1 MAIRSISKS
10 DTLETFRQEF
20 NALAKDD
27 FGDIANLSGAISA
40 NNLVDAM
47 NETISIA
54 TSTAGWTIADDT
66 STTQIVGGGDTLTVL
81 GTANQIQTVVS
92 PQDTITFSFPKNVTI
107 PNSLTALGTTHTFG
121 TVEISG
127 NSIRSVDTNMLSV
140 LDTLRVSQLDT
151 GSGLLAIDEAS
162 SIPRITSSAA
172 CKALTFDAV
181 PLFNESIEFDGTTA
195 GTFKT
200 TVTATDPTANNT
212 ITIPDVT
219 GTLITAF
226 TVLKPLIVS
235 VIGTLKTL
243 KAIIIGITATTGGP
257 LLALIAGV
265 TTGIVGLTRAI
276 IDTNKE
282 RDELNKL
289 IKNGTAASLED
300 IINPFAS
307 ASPPYA
313 ASTHPL

>member
-1 MAIRSISKS
+1 MAVKFIAET
-10 DTLETFRQEF
+10 DTLEQFRLEF
-20 NALAKDD
+20 NDLSANQ
-27 FGDIANLSGAISA
+27 FGDIANLSGSISA
-40 NNLVDAM
+40 SNLVDAM

-92 PQDTITFSFPKNVTI
+92 PQDTIQFSFPNNVTI

-162 SIPRITSSAA
+162 SIPRFTSSATG
-172 CKALTFDAV
+172 KALTFDAV
-181 PLFNESIEFDGTTA
+181 PLFNSSVEFDGATA

-212 ITIPDVT
+212 ITIPDIT
-219 GTLITAF
+219 GTLITTGDSNTITSSMIAPGALSGSDLADDSIDEAKIADDAVGQDQLKSVVNLQILNSSGG
-226 TVLKPLIVS
+226 VLKSIY
-235 VIGTLKTL
+235 G
-243 KAIIIGITATTGGP
+243 
-257 LLALIAGV
+257 AG
-265 TTGIVGLTRAI
+265 A
-276 IDTNKE
+276 
-282 RDELNKL
+282 
-289 IKNGTAASLED
+289 
-300 IINPFAS
+300 
-307 ASPPYA
+307 
-313 ASTHPL
+313 

>member
-1 MAIRSISKS
+1 MAVKFIAET
-10 DTLETFRQEF
+10 DTLEQFRLEF
-20 NALAKDD
+20 NDLSANQ
-27 FGDIANLSGAISA
+27 FGDIANLSGSISA
-40 NNLVDAM
+40 SNLVDAM

-66 STTQIVGGGDTLTVL
+66 STTQIIGGGDTLTVL

-92 PQDTITFSFPKNVTI
+92 PQDTIQFSFPSNVTI

-162 SIPRITSSAA
+162 SIPRFTSSAA
-172 CKALTFDAV
+172 GKALTFDAV

-200 TVTATDPTANNT
+200 TVTATDPTADRT
-212 ITIPDVT
+212 ITLPDIT
-219 GTLITAF
+219 GTVITTGDTGTITSTMIAPG
-226 TVLKPLIVS
+226 TLTGSDLADDSIGEAKIADDAVGQDQLKSVVNLQILNSSGGVLKSIY
-235 VIGTLKTL
+235 G
-243 KAIIIGITATTGGP
+243 
-257 LLALIAGV
+257 AG
-265 TTGIVGLTRAI
+265 A
-276 IDTNKE
+276 
-282 RDELNKL
+282 
-289 IKNGTAASLED
+289 
-300 IINPFAS
+300 
-307 ASPPYA
+307 
-313 ASTHPL
+313 